1 MEKMETTTAL
11 GGAPSGGMGL
21 PTGNDPAPNPGSP
34 KHSGLS
40 NKTVLLAAVMV
51 VVAIIIAAAVI
62 ITTQKKSSD
71 LTVGYATEAKVM
83 LTQNELQAAM
93 DKAME
98 NAKDGNISLL
108 YKNNAYSS
116 DGENFECYLVNSS
129 GNAYDA
135 IFAIYANADMT
146 DELFLSQLV
155 PPGSGF
161 ENITLEHPLDEGDHT
176 VYVALTQV
184 KTDET
189 TGSQTAGHQVIHTME
204 FHVEK

>member
-11 GGAPSGGMGL
+11 GGESSTGAAL
-21 PTGNDPAPNPGSP
+21 PTGTDPTPSPGAP

-40 NKTVLLAAVMV
+40 NKTVLLAAVVV
-51 VVAIIIAAAVI
+51 VVAVIIAAAVI
-62 ITTQKKSSD
+62 LTTRQQD
-71 LTVGYATEAKVM
+71 TGIGYATEAKVM
-83 LTQNELQAAM
+83 LDQDSLQAAM

-116 DGENFECYLVNSS
+116 DGSNFTCYLVNSS

-135 IFAIYANADMT
+135 IFAIYANPDMT
-146 DELFLSQLV
+146 DELFLSKLV

-161 ENITLEHPLDEGDHT
+161 ENITLERPLEEGDHT

-189 TGSQTAGHQVIHTME
+189 TGSQTIGNQVVHTME

>member
-51 VVAIIIAAAVI
+51 VVAVIIAAAVI
-62 ITTQKKSSD
+62 VCTRQKTPD

-83 LTQNELQAAM
+83 LDQDSLQAAM
-93 DKAME
+93 DAAME

-129 GNAYDA
+129 GNLYDA
-135 IFAIYANADMT
+135 FFTIYANADMT

-161 ENITLEHPLDEGDHT
+161 ENITLEHSLDDGDHV
-176 VYVALTQV
+176 VYVAVTQV
-184 KTDET
+184 KTDEE
-189 TGSQTAGHQVIHTME
+189 TGEQSVANQVVHTMD
-204 FHVEK
+204 FHVTK

>member
-1 MEKMETTTAL
+1 MEKLETTTAL
-11 GGAPSGGMGL
+11 GGAPSPDGTL
-21 PTGNDPAPNPGSP
+21 PTGTDPAPNPGSP

-40 NKTVLLAAVMV
+40 NKTVLFAAVMV
-51 VVAIIIAAAVI
+51 VVAVVIAAAVI
-62 ITTQKKSSD
+62 IGTQKKSSD

-83 LTQNELQAAM
+83 LTQDELQAAM
-93 DKAME
+93 DQAME
-98 NAKDGNISLL
+98 NAKDGNISLR

-135 IFAIYANADMT
+135 IFAIYADPEMT
-146 DELFLSQLV
+146 DELYLSQLV

-161 ENITLEHPLDEGDHT
+161 ENLKLERPLDEGDHT

-184 KTDET
+184 KTDEK
-189 TGSQTAGHQVIHTME
+189 TGSQTIGNQVVYTME
-204 FHVEK
+204 FHVQK